1 MADNVVVLEPGD
13 IRAQKIAKAMGSPT
27 AGDIL
32 QLLAEKSQSLSDI
45 TERLSLP
52 MNTVKYHIDNLV
64 DAGIIAVADTRY
76 SVKGRTVKI
85 YSLTDQLLIVA
96 PRRSDI
102 RSMLTKYAAL
112 FGIVTVASLGISSI
126 LPLLTT
132 GSTNE
137 LAFTAAAPSVS
148 DANGGRE
155 GSREVVLQSMKT
167 TADTFAGGVPA
178 AGIDPSLAFF
188 CGGLM
193 VIMVL
198 LCYEAWLWKKRG

>member
-1 MADNVVVLEPGD
+1 MTDNVVVLEPGD

-32 QLLAEKSQSLSDI
+32 QLLAEKPQSLTDI

-52 MNTVKYHIDNLV
+52 MNTVKYHVENLI
-64 DAGIIAVADTRY
+64 DAGVIAVAETRY
-76 SVKGRTVKI
+76 SVKGRTIKI

-112 FGIVTVASLGISSI
+112 FGIVAVTSLGISSI
-126 LPLLTT
+126 LPLLSM
-132 GSTNE
+132 GSANE
-137 LAFTAAAPSVS
+137 AVMTAAAPAVYDRSIE
-148 DANGGRE
+148 GGQ
-155 GSREVVLQSMKT
+155 GVVLQSMKT
-167 TADTFAGGVPA
+167 TSDTFGGMPS
-178 AGIDPSLAFF
+178 AGIDPALAFF

-193 VIMVL
+193 VVLIL
-198 LCYEAWLWKKRG
+198 LCYEAWLWKKSKNK

>member
-32 QLLAEKSQSLSDI
+32 QLLAEKPQSLSDI

-52 MNTVKYHIDNLV
+52 MNTAKYHIENLI
-64 DAGIIAVADTRY
+64 DAGVIAVADTRY

-112 FGIVTVASLGISSI
+112 FGVVAVASLGISSI
-126 LPLLTT
+126 LPLLST

-137 LAFTAAAPSVS
+137 IAFTAAAPTVS
-148 DANGGRE
+148 DATGGA

-167 TADTFAGGVPA
+167 TADTFAGVPA

>member
-32 QLLAEKSQSLSDI
+32 QLLAEKPQSLSDI

-52 MNTVKYHIDNLV
+52 MNTAKYHIENLI
-64 DAGIIAVADTRY
+64 DAGVIAVADTRY

-96 PRRSDI
+96 PRRADI

-112 FGIVTVASLGISSI
+112 FGIVAVASLGISSI
-126 LPLLTT
+126 LPLLST

-137 LAFTAAAPSVS
+137 AVFAATAPTVS
-148 DANGGRE
+148 DATGGA
-155 GSREVVLQSMKT
+155 GSREVALQSMKMSS
-167 TADTFAGGVPA
+167 DTFAGGVPA

-193 VIMVL
+193 VIMIL
-198 LCYEAWLWKKRG
+198 LCYEAWLWKKRR

>member
-32 QLLAEKSQSLSDI
+32 QLLAEKPQSLSDI
-45 TERLSLP
+45 TERLALP
-52 MNTVKYHIDNLV
+52 MNTAKYHIENLV
-64 DAGIIAVADTRY
+64 DAGVIAVADTRY

-96 PRRSDI
+96 PRKSDI

-112 FGIVTVASLGISSI
+112 FGIVAVASLGISSI
-126 LPLLTT
+126 LPLLLT

-137 LAFTAAAPSVS
+137 IAFPAAAPTIS
-148 DANGGRE
+148 DATGGA

-167 TADTFAGGVPA
+167 TADTYAGVPA

-188 CGGLM
+188 CGGLL
-193 VIMVL
+193 VIIVL
-198 LCYEAWLWKKRG
+198 LCYEAWFWKKRR